1 MMDVESEVSQLTTE
15 NAMKNQND
23 LALIHSQR
31 LFSTKPKQHLN
42 TVFSPASINAAL
54 TLAASGPVG
63 SSSAKEILSFL
74 SSSSIEEL
82 NAVFSQIASVV
93 FADRSA
99 NGGPKIS
106 SVNGVWIEQS
116 LPIDDSSFKV
126 LFENFFKASFDRVDF
141 RSKDFSRIFF
151 HVASRAS
158 LHKRASMAHNTW
170 FALLTKISP
179 ILPRTTK
186 VDAKRKICSH
196 NAEHLCRGQSC
207 RGWQYKS
214 IGMEHARLWS

>member
-1 MMDVESEVSQLTTE
+1 MQSGYFRVWLRRSPSRSGCSRSLVVMIVCRLVIS
-15 NAMKNQND
+15 
-23 LALIHSQR
+23 LALVGGSVSWVR
-31 LFSTKPKQHLN
+31 VAFVLLSLLFSWQ
-42 TVFSPASINAAL
+42 F
-54 TLAASGPVG
+54 
-63 SSSAKEILSFL
+63 F
-74 SSSSIEEL
+74 
-82 NAVFSQIASVV
+82 AVWM
-93 FADRSA
+93 DC
-99 NGGPKIS
+99 
-106 SVNGVWIEQS
+106 S
-116 LPIDDSSFKV
+116 L
-126 LFENFFKASFDRVDF
+126 
-141 RSKDFSRIFF
+141 DFSRIFF